1 MEMKK
6 LATAMAMTTLVTLGL
21 LLLSL
26 AGKPGATP
34 MAIAQRSPSVTCYPL
49 SCYGQRAL
57 LSYKEQCEQAK
68 RSYEENRRT
77 CEKILNT
84 SQQAMNGCIHSLDWT
99 VNQPCTCADSCRQ
112 ATCTKWRVGDNACV
126 SAEFR

>member
-6 LATAMAMTTLVTLGL
+6 LATAMALTTLVILGL
-21 LLLSL
+21 LALSL
-26 AGKPGATP
+26 AGGPGTP
-34 MAIAQRSPSVTCYPL
+34 STAIARNSASVTCYPL
-49 SCYGQRAL
+49 SCFGQRPL

-68 RSYEENRRT
+68 KGYEENKRT
-77 CEKILNT
+77 CERILNNN
-84 SQQAMNGCIHSLDWT
+84 QQAISGCIHSLDWT

-112 ATCTKWRVGDNACV
+112 ATCTKWRAGDNACV